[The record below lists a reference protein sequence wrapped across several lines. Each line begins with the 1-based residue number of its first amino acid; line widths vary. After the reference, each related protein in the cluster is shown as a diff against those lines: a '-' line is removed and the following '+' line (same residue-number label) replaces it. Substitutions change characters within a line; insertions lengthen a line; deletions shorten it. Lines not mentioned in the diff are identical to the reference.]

1 MVHAKVTEALKH
13 AKTESEKKRA
23 LKMVNDVVSRPFAEV
38 PAARMLYGVPV
49 NANQRR
55 QENVE
60 MALM

>member
-1 MVHAKVTEALKH
+1 MLGHRSPTDDYTDHEEDL
-13 AKTESEKKRA
+13 S
-23 LKMVNDVVSRPFAEV
+23 LLDVCRTGKLLRR